1 MLSRMKARLFG
12 RRYRVIVASPC
23 RIHYATQTVRA
34 RNPEDAGR
42 KVTAHYAESGK
53 HVLIL
58 RVDEW

>member
-23 RIHYATQTVRA
+23 RVHYATQTVRA

-53 HVLIL
+53 SVLIL
-58 RVDEW
+58 RIDEW